1 MNNTSKPRISKRA
14 DGVESF
20 KVMDILARANYLQN
34 VEKKDVLHCEVGQPQ
49 SGAPA
54 IVAEAAT
61 KALVGPPRNVMG
73 YTDAFGL
80 TELRQKIA
88 KHYRVMYGQVVDPKN
103 IVVTTGSSG
112 GFLLAFLGCFDV
124 GDIIAVASSG
134 YPCYRNISGALGI
147 ELASIEINK
156 DFKLTAKELLAEI
169 LRRESEG
176 EKAISGLILSSPSN
190 PTGSMLSAGELMD
203 LCEVCDNAGVQF
215 ISDEIYHGISYGKKE
230 ATALNFSNKCIV
242 INSFS
247 KYYSMSGWRLGW
259 MVIPSELVDPIN
271 SLQQNMFI
279 NAPTISQTA
288 ALACWDDESIAE
300 LEGHVEKYRRSREII
315 LNELKNISSLRIA
328 PADGGFYVYVHLG
341 DDDVGPG
348 LGSVAMCKALLEEE
362 FVAFT
367 PGIDF
372 EDPQSCL
379 GDQRF
384 RISYAGGVD
393 TAKNAMTRFRRFWPS
408 WKERV
413 ASKK

>member
-1 MNNTSKPRISKRA
+1 
-14 DGVESF
+14 
-20 KVMDILARANYLQN
+20 
-34 VEKKDVLHCEVGQPQ
+34 
-49 SGAPA
+49 
-54 IVAEAAT
+54 
-61 KALVGPPRNVMG
+61 
-73 YTDAFGL
+73 
-80 TELRQKIA
+80 
-88 KHYRVMYGQVVDPKN
+88 
-103 IVVTTGSSG
+103 
-112 GFLLAFLGCFDV
+112 
-124 GDIIAVASSG
+124 
-134 YPCYRNISGALGI
+134 
-147 ELASIEINK
+147 
-156 DFKLTAKELLAEI
+156 
-169 LRRESEG
+169 
-176 EKAISGLILSSPSN
+176 
-190 PTGSMLSAGELMD
+190 
-203 LCEVCDNAGVQF
+203 
-215 ISDEIYHGISYGKKE
+215 
-230 ATALNFSNKCIV
+230 
-242 INSFS
+242 
-247 KYYSMSGWRLGW
+247 